1 MLVNIGNMRLMDLG
15 LVHIERKSSVLLDL
29 VHTEKKRLSVFRF
42 GSY

>member
-15 LVHIERKSSVLLDL
+15 LVHIERKASVLLDF
-29 VHTEKKRLSVFRF
+29 VQTEKKRLSVFRF